1 MMSKPTP
8 TFGKRGR
15 PPPLRAAP
23 PPRPAPA
30 VSETS
35 ESGVPLSDLAAALMP
50 SPADAE
56 ADERRARRT
65 VPYSLRAGLLA
76 GLVVS
81 LMQAG
86 LVIVAAK
93 AQSASLAGLAA
104 MTGVSPQDMLPL
116 VVAGSL
122 LDGAQATGFTVLTA
136 HSVLK
141 RFAVTGHAAYALGG
155 AAAAAVY
162 AVGALL
168 LGFGAPAH
176 GWAIEL
182 ATGLGAGFFYR
193 VFAGAASRARPA

>member
-1 MMSKPTP
+1 MVSKPAP

-15 PPPLRAAP
+15 PAP
-23 PPRPAPA
+23 AQATAPPRPAPA
-30 VSETS
+30 VFETS
-35 ESGVPLSDLAAALMP
+35 ESGVPLSVLAASLMP
-50 SPADAE
+50 CPANTE
-56 ADERRARRT
+56 AVERRAGGT
-65 VPYSLRAGLLA
+65 VPTSWRAGLLA

-86 LVIVAAK
+86 TVIIEAK
-93 AQSASLAGLAA
+93 AQSASLSGLAA
-104 MTGVSPQDMLPL
+104 MTGVSPHTMLPL

-122 LDGAQATGFTVLTA
+122 LDGAQTTGFTILTA
-136 HSVLK
+136 HWVLK
-141 RFAVTGHAAYALGG
+141 RFVVTGHVAYALGG

-193 VFAGAASRARPA
+193 VFAGAADKARLA

>member
-1 MMSKPTP
+1 MVTSKPAP

-15 PPPLRAAP
+15 PAAVRAAP
-23 PPRPAPA
+23 SPRNVPA
-30 VSETS
+30 VFETS
-35 ESGVPLSDLAAALMP
+35 ESDVPPSVLAASLMP
-50 SPADAE
+50 PALAPE
-56 ADERRARRT
+56 SAERRAGA
-65 VPYSLRAGLLA
+65 VPTSWRAGLLA

-86 LVIVAAK
+86 MVIVEAK
-93 AQSASLAGLAA
+93 AQSASLAGLAT
-104 MTGVSPQDMLPL
+104 MTGVSPQDMLLL

-122 LDGAQATGFTVLTA
+122 LDGAQTTGFTVLTA
-136 HSVLK
+136 HKALK
-141 RFAVTGHAAYALGG
+141 RLAVTGHAAYALGG

-176 GWAIEL
+176 GWAIAL

-193 VFAGAASRARPA
+193 VFAGAADRARLA